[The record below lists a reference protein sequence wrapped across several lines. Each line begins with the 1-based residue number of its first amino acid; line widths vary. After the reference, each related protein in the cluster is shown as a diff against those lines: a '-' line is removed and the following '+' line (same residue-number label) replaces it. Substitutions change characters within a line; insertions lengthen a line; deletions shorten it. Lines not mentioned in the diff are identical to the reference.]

1 MSSSASNLQT
11 LSILLERA
19 ETQRDEAQR
28 ALLDLQAR
36 ANAARA
42 QHGQLTQ
49 YRGEYQQRW
58 SQQFARQGTMDI
70 VACYQNFGGKLDQAI
85 TSQDHVANHADQR
98 VNRAR
103 EALRELEMRVAAISK
118 LIERRRLESSRA
130 LSRQEQK
137 TTDEQAARAALSAFN
152 PFMRLSA

>member
-1 MSSSASNLQT
+1 MSSSNLQV
-11 LSILLERA
+11 LNILLERA
-19 ETQRDEAQR
+19 EAERDEGLRQLQEAQSR
-28 ALLDLQAR
+28 AAQ
-36 ANAARA
+36 ARA
-42 QHGQLTQ
+42 QHGDLAQ
-49 YRGEYQQRW
+49 YRTDYQQRW
-58 SQQFARQGTMDI
+58 SQQFASKGTMDI

-103 EALRELEMRVAAISK
+103 EALRELEMRVAAIRK